1 MGPKPMDV
9 VASWTGER
17 ADLLRRAL
25 RMTNEAFAEHLGVAV
40 RTVAYWRSQSD
51 IVPRP
56 AIQEI
61 LDTALAQAS
70 ESVLAQFRLLLAE
83 RERGNA
89 SIAAAAGS
97 TAPEDAASITQWL
110 AATGT
115 SDEAISVIDRTAAA
129 LAEAHTQL
137 APGIVMADVRKLQ
150 QATQA
155 LLRNGKPRH
164 RQARELLRIN
174 GSLLA
179 HLSLLLSDRSD
190 YYAAD
195 EYGNAA
201 LLYQEE
207 AGANETTAWY
217 VLAKSARWQ
226 HRYAQ
231 AADLAHQGLQ
241 HSCLDAMRIQLACY
255 EANASALYGDSARA
269 RTAMTQ
275 AEEAAAAL
283 PTGQLTVSPWSF
295 PEERMTIFRL
305 SVALGTD
312 DPQGALQAAAAATT
326 DWKSGPHVPAAW
338 AQIKV
343 GAGIAYLLQN
353 ELDGAAREVT
363 PMLALPPAFR
373 IATVT
378 GWLADL
384 DRRLSV
390 KHFAGS
396 PIAKDLRQQIRDF
409 SSAPLHDQDGRQDG

>member
-1 MGPKPMDV
+1 MDI

-17 ADLLRRAL
+17 ADLLRQAL

-40 RTVAYWRSQSD
+40 RTVASWRARPD

-56 AIQEI
+56 AMQQI
-61 LDTALAQAS
+61 LDTALARAS
-70 ESVLAQFRLLLAE
+70 ESARAQFRLLLAE

-97 TAPEDAASITQWL
+97 PAPDDAASITAWL
-110 AATGT
+110 SATGT
-115 SDEAISVIDRTAAA
+115 SDEAIGFIDRAAAA
-129 LAEAHTQL
+129 LAEMHTQL

-155 LLRNGKPRH
+155 LLRTGRPRH

-174 GSLLA
+174 GNLLA

-190 YYAAD
+190 YQAAD
-195 EYGNAA
+195 EYGDAA
-201 LLYQEE
+201 LLYQRE
-207 AGANETTAWY
+207 AGASEVTAWY

-231 AADLAHQGLQ
+231 AADLAHEGLE
-241 HSCLDAMRIQLACY
+241 HSSLDAMRVQLACY
-255 EANASALYGDSARA
+255 EANASALCGDSPRA
-269 RTAMTQ
+269 RHAMTQ
-275 AEEAAAAL
+275 AEETAATL
-283 PTGQLTVSPWSF
+283 PGGQLTLSPWSF

-305 SVALGTD
+305 SVALATH
-312 DPQGALQAAAAATT
+312 DPQSALQAATATAA

-338 AQIKV
+338 AQIRL
-343 GAGIAYLLQN
+343 GAGIAHLLQN
-353 ELDGAAREVT
+353 ELDGAAEEVT
-363 PMLALPPAFR
+363 RMLALPPEFR

-384 DRRLSV
+384 ARRLSV
-390 KHFAGS
+390 RHFAGS
-396 PIAKDLRQQIRDF
+396 PIAVDLRQQIRDF
-409 SSAPLHDQDGRQDG
+409 SSAPATDPLMRQDR

>member
-1 MGPKPMDV
+1 MDV

-17 ADLLRRAL
+17 ADLLRQAL

-40 RTVAYWRSQSD
+40 RTVAYWRRRPD

-56 AIQEI
+56 IMQEI
-61 LDTALAQAS
+61 LDTALARAS
-70 ESVLAQFRLLLAE
+70 EPVRAQFRLLRAE
-83 RERGNA
+83 REHGHA

-97 TAPEDAASITQWL
+97 PAPEDAAGITGWL
-110 AATGT
+110 TASGT
-115 SDEAISVIDRTAAA
+115 SDEAISCMDRAAVA

-137 APGIVMADVRKLQ
+137 APGIVMADARKLQ

-179 HLSLLLSDRSD
+179 HLSLLLSDRND
-190 YYAAD
+190 YQAAD
-195 EYGNAA
+195 DYGNAA
-201 LLYQEE
+201 LLYQRE
-207 AGANETTAWY
+207 ASASEVTAWY

-241 HSCLDAMRIQLACY
+241 HSSLDAMRVQLACY
-255 EANASALYGDSARA
+255 EANASALCGDSARA
-269 RTAMTQ
+269 RKTMTH
-275 AEEAAAAL
+275 AEETAAAL
-283 PTGQLTVSPWSF
+283 SAGQLTLSPWSF

-305 SVALGTD
+305 SVALATH
-312 DPQGALQAAAAATT
+312 DPQRALQAAAATSA

-338 AQIKV
+338 AQVRV
-343 GAGIAYLLQN
+343 GAGIAHLLQD
-353 ELDGAAREVT
+353 ELDGAAEEVT
-363 PMLALPPAFR
+363 PMLALPPEFR

-384 DRRLSV
+384 DWRLSV
-390 KHFAGS
+390 RHFAGS
-396 PIAKDLRQQIRDF
+396 PIAVDLRQQIRDF
-409 SSAPLHDQDGRQDG
+409 SSAPPQVQGMRQGK